1 MPSLTGSE
9 PHAEDLLIESNGP
22 VLTVTFNRPTHH
34 NAMTPLMYDGLL
46 RACDRADEDDVR
58 VLLLRSAGG
67 RSFVSGTDISTF
79 SGFTDSA
86 GPVAFERRVS
96 GVIRRLI
103 NVDVPVVAAIDGY
116 CLGAGLAI
124 AMTSDIRIASPAAQF
139 GVPIA
144 RTLGNTL
151 SAEVLDL
158 ALRHFGRSRTTDMI
172 LNARHFSADEMRSCG
187 FVSEVHEDVSHAAAA
202 VVQRILRHAPLTM
215 WATKELIRRLQST
228 AESID
233 DEDVLSRVY
242 GSADFSNGVRGFLTK
257 KDHTWAGH

>member
-1 MPSLTGSE
+1 
-9 PHAEDLLIESNGP
+9 
-22 VLTVTFNRPTHH
+22 
-34 NAMTPLMYDGLL
+34 
-46 RACDRADEDDVR
+46 
-58 VLLLRSAGG
+58 
-67 RSFVSGTDISTF
+67 
-79 SGFTDSA
+79 
-86 GPVAFERRVS
+86 
-96 GVIRRLI
+96 
-103 NVDVPVVAAIDGY
+103 
-116 CLGAGLAI
+116 
-124 AMTSDIRIASPAAQF
+124 MTSDIRIASPAAQF

-242 GSADFSNGVRGFLTK
+242 GSADFSNGDRFAYEDCFCCAPRQAHCTNVFGMLAKTLTGCFDYRCNRRGPTAF
-257 KDHTWAGH
+257 